1 MTATDSAF
9 PHNSAVP
16 TDAECTRVCNID
28 RPRQARALAEP
39 ARGCPARL
47 TRPPAPRTSPPG
59 TTTPETR
66 TLSQM
71 P

>member
-28 RPRQARALAEP
+28 RPRQARAPAEP
-39 ARGCPARL
+39 APARG
-47 TRPPAPRTSPPG
+47 APRP
-59 TTTPETR
+59 
-66 TLSQM
+66 
-71 P
+71 